1 LEKAAY
7 LGEGFIHVVMMQTEK
22 ALRFQ
27 QLHQGPGVL
36 LLPNPWDAGSA
47 RILAGLGFEALA
59 TSSGA
64 AAATFG
70 RRDGGISREQALEN
84 VRAIVDATD
93 LPVSGDL
100 ENGFGDRPETVAE
113 TIRLAAEI
121 GLVGCSIED
130 ASRGNNP
137 QLYDVALA
145 TERIA
150 AAVEAARS
158 LPFKFILMARA
169 ENFVRGKPDLD
180 DAIKRLVA
188 YEKAGADAVSAPG
201 LPDLAAVR
209 AVCSVVSRPINFM
222 VGARGRS
229 FTVAQLAEAGVKRIS
244 FATYLFRAAMTGLI
258 QAATEAKQNGTFES
272 VDKTFTSAEVN
283 RFLAE

>member
-1 LEKAAY
+1 
-7 LGEGFIHVVMMQTEK
+7 MTQSEK

-27 QLHQGPGVL
+27 ELHQRPGAFL
-36 LLPNPWDAGSA
+36 IPNPWDAGSA

-70 RRDGGISREQALEN
+70 RRDGQLTREQALES
-84 VRAIVDATD
+84 VRSIVNATD

-100 ENGFGDRPETVAE
+100 ENGFGEKPETAAE
-113 TIRLAAEI
+113 TVRMAAEI

-130 ASRGNNP
+130 ASGGKNAR
-137 QLYDVALA
+137 LYDIQLA

-150 AAVEAARS
+150 AAVQAAKS

-209 AVCSVVSRPINFM
+209 TVCSAVSKPVNFM

-229 FTVAQLAEAGVKRIS
+229 FTVGQLADAGVKRIS

-258 QAATEAKQNGTFES
+258 QAATEAKQNGTFEY
-272 VDKTFTSAEVN
+272 VDKTFTTAEVN
-283 RFLAE
+283 NFLPE

>member
-1 LEKAAY
+1 MTQA
-7 LGEGFIHVVMMQTEK
+7 EK
-22 ALRFQ
+22 ALRFRE
-27 QLHQGPGVL
+27 LHKKPGAF

-64 AAATFG
+64 AAGTFG
-70 RRDGGISREQALEN
+70 RRDGYLSRDEALQS
-84 VRAIVDATD
+84 VRAIVNATD

-100 ENGFGDRPETVAE
+100 ENGFGDSPEAAAQTV
-113 TIRLAAEI
+113 RLAAEI

-130 ASRGNNP
+130 ASGGKNA
-137 QLYDVALA
+137 QLYDIQLA

-158 LPFKFILMARA
+158 LSFPFTLLARA

-180 DAIKRLVA
+180 DAIKRLLA
-188 YEKAGADAVSAPG
+188 YQEAGADALSAPG

-209 AVCSVVSRPINFM
+209 MVCSAVSRPVNFM
-222 VGARGRS
+222 IGGRGRS
-229 FTVAQLAEAGVKRIS
+229 FSVAQLAEAGVRRIS
-244 FATYLFRAAMTGLI
+244 FATSLYRAAMHGLI
-258 QAATEAKQNGTFES
+258 QAASEAKQDGTFGF
-272 VDKTFTSAEVN
+272 VDRIIVTPDLNKFFQDQGTPS
-283 RFLAE
+283 

>member
-1 LEKAAY
+1 MTQA
-7 LGEGFIHVVMMQTEK
+7 EK

-27 QLHQGPGVL
+27 QLHQRPGAF

-64 AAATFG
+64 AAGTFG
-70 RRDGGISREQALEN
+70 RRDGQITRDQALEN
-84 VRAIVDATD
+84 VRSIVSAAD

-100 ENGFGDRPETVAE
+100 ENGFGDSPEAAAETVC
-113 TIRLAAEI
+113 RAAEI

-130 ASRGNNP
+130 ASRDSNP
-137 QLYDVALA
+137 KLYDLQFAS
-145 TERIA
+145 ERIA
-150 AAVEAARS
+150 AAVEAAKS

-180 DAIKRLVA
+180 DAIKRLLA
-188 YEKAGADAVSAPG
+188 YEKAGADALSAPG

-209 AVCSVVSRPINFM
+209 RVCSAVSRPVNFM

-244 FATYLFRAAMTGLI
+244 FATSLFRAAMTALI
-258 QAATEAKQNGTFES
+258 QAATEAKQSGTFDCLEKAS
-272 VDKTFTSAEVN
+272 ITAELN
-283 RFLAE
+283 KFFSE

>member
-1 LEKAAY
+1 
-7 LGEGFIHVVMMQTEK
+7 MTQNEK

-27 QLHQGPGVL
+27 EFHKRPGVL

-64 AAATFG
+64 AAGTFG
-70 RRDGGISREQALEN
+70 RRDGQLTRDEALES
-84 VRAIVDATD
+84 VRAIVNATD

-100 ENGFGDRPETVAE
+100 ENGFGDSPEAAAQTV
-113 TIRLAAEI
+113 RLAAEI

-130 ASRGNNP
+130 ASQEKIP
-137 QLYDVALA
+137 QLYDFQLA

-150 AAVEAARS
+150 AAVQAAKS
-158 LPFKFILMARA
+158 LPFPFTLLARA

-180 DAIKRLVA
+180 DAIKRLLA
-188 YEKAGADAVSAPG
+188 YQEAGADALSAPG

-209 AVCSVVSRPINFM
+209 AICSAVPKPVNFM

-229 FTVAQLAEAGVKRIS
+229 FSVPQLIEAGVKRIS
-244 FATYLFRAAMTGLI
+244 FATSLYRAAMTGFI
-258 QAATEAKQNGTFES
+258 QAASEIKQNGTFGF
-272 VDKTFTSAEVN
+272 VDNAMITAELN
-283 RFLAE
+283 KYFPH